1 MACHPF
7 NLKVESSIC
16 SHIFLQNVH
25 SFIVQFTILHSRLRI
40 LQVCINVPVAI
51 VYICKPKMVEMVGS
65 SILNRCFFAR
75 TRSEM

>member
-1 MACHPF
+1 M
-7 NLKVESSIC
+7 
-16 SHIFLQNVH
+16 QNVH

-51 VYICKPKMVEMVGS
+51 VYICKPKMVAMVGS